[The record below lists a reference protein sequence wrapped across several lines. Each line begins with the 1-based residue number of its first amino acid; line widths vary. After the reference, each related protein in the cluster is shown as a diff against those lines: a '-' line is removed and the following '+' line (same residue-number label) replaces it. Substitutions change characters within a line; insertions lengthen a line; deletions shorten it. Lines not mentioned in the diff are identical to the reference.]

1 MTGDRVLTIDRAE
14 AAAAPTGR
22 RANGSRHPNLHDTVV
37 ARLRDLIIEGGL
49 APGAR
54 LHERQLCDGLG
65 VSRTPLREALK
76 VLASEG
82 IVELLPNRGARV
94 ARLDE
99 SDIENM
105 FEVMGALEA
114 LAGTL
119 ACRRIGEAELAEIGA
134 LHYEMMAQY
143 VRRDLP
149 AYFRLN
155 QAIHAAIV
163 AAAGNPIL
171 AATYHNLAVRMRR
184 ARYLANLSDERW
196 QHAVAEHAAIL
207 DALRARDGAR
217 LAQLLAEHLRNKSA
231 VLRGEPG

>member
-37 ARLRDLIIEGGL
+37 SRLRDLIIEGGL

-99 SDIENM
+99 NDIENM

-143 VRRDLP
+143 IRRDLP

-163 AAAGNPIL
+163 AAAGNPVL

-196 QHAVAEHAAIL
+196 QHAVAEHTAIL

>member
-1 MTGDRVLTIDRAE
+1 MTIDDAVPRV
-14 AAAAPTGR
+14 AATPA
-22 RANGSRHPNLHDTVV
+22 RANGGRRPNLHDTVV
-37 ARLRDLIIEGGL
+37 SRLRDLILESEL

-54 LHERQLCDGLG
+54 INERQLCDRLDI
-65 VSRTPLREALK
+65 SRTPLREALK
-76 VLASEG
+76 VLASESL
-82 IVELLPNRGARV
+82 VELLPNRGARV

-119 ACRRIGEAELAEIGA
+119 ACQRIDEAELAEIGA

-143 VRRDLP
+143 MRRDRP
-149 AYFRLN
+149 EYFRLN

-163 AAAGNPIL
+163 AAARNPIL
-171 AATYHNLAVRMRR
+171 AATYHSLAGRIRR

-196 QHAVAEHAAIL
+196 RHAVEEHAAIL

-217 LAQLLAEHLRNKSA
+217 LAQLLAEHLSNKSA
-231 VLRGEPG
+231 VLRGAPAI

>member
-22 RANGSRHPNLHDTVV
+22 RANASRHPNLHDTVV
-37 ARLRDLIIEGGL
+37 SRLRDLIIEGGL

-155 QAIHAAIV
+155 QGIHAAIV

>member
-1 MTGDRVLTIDRAE
+1 MTIDDATP
-14 AAAAPTGR
+14 AVAPTR
-22 RANGSRHPNLHDTVV
+22 RRGHGGPRRNLHDSVV
-37 ARLRDLIIEGGL
+37 SRLRDLIIEGEM
-49 APGAR
+49 ASGAR
-54 LHERQLCDGLG
+54 LAERQLCDSLG

-76 VLASEG
+76 VLAAEG
-82 IVELLPNRGARV
+82 LVELLPNRGARV

-105 FEVMGALEA
+105 FEVMAALEA

-119 ACRRIGEAELAEIGA
+119 ACSRISEAELAEIGA

-143 VRRDLP
+143 MRRALP
-149 AYFRLN
+149 DYFRLN

-171 AATYHNLAVRMRR
+171 AATYHGLAVRIRR

-207 DALRARDGAR
+207 DALRARDGTR
-217 LAQLLAEHLRNKSA
+217 LAQLLAEHLSNKSA
-231 VLRGEPG
+231 VLRASPTSLT

>member
-1 MTGDRVLTIDRAE
+1 VTIEGAENRAV
-14 AAAAPTGR
+14 PTRR
-22 RANGSRHPNLHDTVV
+22 RANGSRHPNLHDAVV
-37 ARLRDLIIEGGL
+37 ARLRDLVIEGGL

-54 LHERQLCDGLG
+54 LHERQLCERLG
-65 VSRTPLREALK
+65 ISRTPLREALK

-94 ARLDE
+94 ARLD
-99 SDIENM
+99 DGDVENM

-114 LAGTL
+114 LAGRL
-119 ACRRIGEAELAEIGA
+119 PCRRIGEAELAEIGA

-143 VRRDLP
+143 IRRDLP

-163 AAAGNPIL
+163 AASRNPIL
-171 AATYHNLAVRMRR
+171 AATYHNLAIRIRR

-196 QHAVAEHAAIL
+196 QHAVTEHAAIL
-207 DALRARDGAR
+207 DALRDRDGTR
-217 LAQLLAEHLRNKSA
+217 LAQLLAEHLRNKSV
-231 VLRGEPG
+231 VLRGAPG

>member
-1 MTGDRVLTIDRAE
+1 MTIDD
-14 AAAAPTGR
+14 AAPAVAPPR
-22 RANGSRHPNLHDTVV
+22 SPANRGRHPNLHDTVV
-37 ARLRDLIIEGGL
+37 SRLRDLIVEGEL
-49 APGAR
+49 VPGAR
-54 LHERQLCDGLG
+54 LAERQLCDQLG
-65 VSRTPLREALK
+65 ISRTPLREALK

-82 IVELLPNRGARV
+82 LVELLPNRGARV

-119 ACRRIGEAELAEIGA
+119 ACRRIDDAELAEIGA

-143 VRRDLP
+143 TRRDLP

-163 AAAGNPIL
+163 AAARNPIL
-171 AATYHNLAVRMRR
+171 AATYHNLAGRIRR
-184 ARYLANLSDERW
+184 ARYFANLSDERW
-196 QHAVAEHAAIL
+196 QHAVAEHTAIL
-207 DALRARDGAR
+207 DTLRARDGAR

-231 VLRGEPG
+231 VLRGEPETMV

>member
-1 MTGDRVLTIDRAE
+1 MTIDDAE
-14 AAAAPTGR
+14 PAAPPHR

-37 ARLRDLIIEGGL
+37 SRLRDLIIEGGL

-54 LHERQLCDGLG
+54 LHERQLCDNLG

-143 VRRDLP
+143 IRRDLP

-171 AATYHNLAVRMRR
+171 AATYHNLAARMRR

-207 DALRARDGAR
+207 DALRDRDGPR

>member
-1 MTGDRVLTIDRAE
+1 MTIENAE
-14 AAAAPTGR
+14 TPAAPPRR

-37 ARLRDLIIEGGL
+37 ARLRDLVVEGGL

-54 LHERQLCDGLG
+54 LHERQLCDTLG

-99 SDIENM
+99 GDIENM

-114 LAGTL
+114 LAGRL

-143 VRRDLP
+143 IRRDLP

-163 AAAGNPIL
+163 AAARNSIL
-171 AATYHNLAVRMRR
+171 AATYDNLAIRMRR

-207 DALRARDGAR
+207 DALRDRDGTR
-217 LAQLLAEHLRNKSA
+217 LAHLLAEHLRNKSA

>member
-1 MTGDRVLTIDRAE
+1 MTIEDAE
-14 AAAAPTGR
+14 IPAAPPR

-37 ARLRDLIIEGGL
+37 SRLRDLIIEGAL

-54 LHERQLCDGLG
+54 LHERQLCDSLG

-82 IVELLPNRGARV
+82 IVELSPNRGSRV

-99 SDIENM
+99 SDVANM

-143 VRRDLP
+143 IRRDLP

-163 AAAGNPIL
+163 AASRNPIL
-171 AATYHNLAVRMRR
+171 AATYHNLAIRMRR

-207 DALRARDGAR
+207 DALRDRDGAR
-217 LAQLLAEHLRNKSA
+217 LATLLTEHLRNKSA
-231 VLRGEPG
+231 VLRGEPKGIA

>member
-1 MTGDRVLTIDRAE
+1 MTIDD
-14 AAAAPTGR
+14 AAPTVAPTR
-22 RANGSRHPNLHDTVV
+22 RRGHGSRRQNLHDTVV
-37 ARLRDLIIEGGL
+37 SRLRDLIIEGEMASGSRL
-49 APGAR
+49 A
-54 LHERQLCDGLG
+54 ERQLCDSLG

-76 VLASEG
+76 VLAAEG
-82 IVELLPNRGARV
+82 LVELLPNRGARV

-105 FEVMGALEA
+105 FEVMAALEA

-119 ACRRIGEAELAEIGA
+119 ACSRISEAELAEIGA

-143 VRRDLP
+143 MRRALP
-149 AYFRLN
+149 EYFRLN

-163 AAAGNPIL
+163 AASRNPIL
-171 AATYHNLAVRMRR
+171 AATYHGLATRIRR

-196 QHAVAEHAAIL
+196 QHAVAEHTAIL
-207 DALRARDGAR
+207 EALRARDGAR

-231 VLRGEPG
+231 VLRGEKL

>member
-1 MTGDRVLTIDRAE
+1 MTIDGDE
-14 AAAAPTGR
+14 TVAASAR
-22 RANGSRHPNLHDTVV
+22 RRVNGARQPNLHDTVV
-37 ARLRDLIIEGGL
+37 ARLRDRIIEGAL
-49 APGAR
+49 PPGAR
-54 LHERQLCDGLG
+54 LAERQLCDSLG

-76 VLASEG
+76 VLAAEG

-114 LAGTL
+114 LAGRL
-119 ACRRIGEAELAEIGA
+119 ACRRIGETELAEIGA

-143 VRRDLP
+143 IRRDLP

-163 AAAGNPIL
+163 AAAGNSIL
-171 AATYHNLAVRMRR
+171 AATYHNLAIRMRR

-196 QHAVAEHAAIL
+196 QHAVAEHATIL
-207 DALRARDGAR
+207 DALRARDGTR
-217 LAQLLAEHLRNKSA
+217 LAELLAEHLRNKSA
-231 VLRGEPG
+231 VLRGESG